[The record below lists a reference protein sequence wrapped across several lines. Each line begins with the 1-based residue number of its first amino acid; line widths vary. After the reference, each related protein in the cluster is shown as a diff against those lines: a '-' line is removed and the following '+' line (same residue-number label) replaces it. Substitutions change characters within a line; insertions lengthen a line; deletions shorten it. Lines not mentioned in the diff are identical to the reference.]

1 MEHNQVTKEVV
12 SGRGC
17 AFSRGWD
24 ALGLAGP
31 ALDVSDSGSSTAAL
45 LREAD
50 QGSGG
55 IALPLT
61 KRKQWINFHISPN
74 IPSTSLPF
82 NRLLFGAPKRQRPP
96 LAPFRVL
103 LMGLWDGL
111 GEYDSQERRNAI
123 CRRQAQMLDEQIAE
137 KHRREALKEK
147 ARQRELEEERQQ
159 FRPKNE
165 PQSQAPQ
172 QPWQPYQPYEPPPPA
187 AAQQQFSVSP
197 PAAARPLAFN
207 MAQAARLVA
216 WVALEE
222 GAMEVLREAQVAP
235 QQMQPSFLQQLHQ
248 QLLYQPLMQLP
259 SLLAQ
264 PPQQQLPQLPPLP
277 KHSFWEVPSFQLP
290 QLPPAALPS
299 LPPQRAESVDSFRR
313 EVEVAS
319 SVHGSKRPSAS
330 ESPRRARRRG
340 AVVDIEA
347 EWREWDARQAMR
359 PQISGTATES
369 SRESPVPMEKVKSDH
384 SSASSVWSKTTAMA
398 MASALLATVDP
409 LPALPPPVAMRR
421 CAFSCLGCPS
431 HDARRSHE
439 ELSLVEHVRLLL
451 QAVIEMKRSL
461 EQVHGKANIRDDGPC
476 DLPMEPLPAPVEN
489 AAEKPPSRAS
499 SEALGQRWPPSSET
513 VEVPEPPTAPAPLP
527 APEAPPAAPESPE
540 TPAPA
545 PWREEVPGTVPPPT
559 APPAVAPMAAPV
571 AAPVAAPAEVSDTGQ
586 MDLLQLLNTQA
597 HQEQPAPEVKVETTA
612 AEAEPEGPAAKDATG
627 RSVLTRTLQLPG
639 LAEAPAPEDSAGAG
653 TAAPAVSAGV
663 QRTSIAAALWQT
675 TPEEPAVPEVS
686 VAAAA
691 SAAAASAANA
701 AAAAAAADVSD
712 ETKDS
717 DEAAFAMLNRATAQL
732 QQNRLS
738 HSEAAETFSE
748 LVAQLPPGRLRCSA
762 LLNRAHCYVGMG
774 KLEAALS
781 DIETITQGGP
791 TEDGFDPKQWHKV
804 WMSRGGIRRKL
815 AQLQGSEELYAQSK
829 ADYEYVLS
837 IRPLNESYVT
847 KARRCLQQLASRES
861 ERGRSVRD
869 SEGKLQASPSP
880 KRRRLDASRS
890 RSRSPAIPAPS
901 TALAATAAETAPDTA
916 RGPKL
921 PLGSKALQALPEDA
935 AAAGRR
941 LFWEGAVSRPSLSGP
956 SSSQRR
962 YEVSVQG
969 VTEVVQ
975 LHATAA
981 RSFS

>member
-1 MEHNQVTKEVV
+1 M
-12 SGRGC
+12 
-17 AFSRGWD
+17 
-24 ALGLAGP
+24 
-31 ALDVSDSGSSTAAL
+31 
-45 LREAD
+45 
-50 QGSGG
+50 
-55 IALPLT
+55 
-61 KRKQWINFHISPN
+61 
-74 IPSTSLPF
+74 
-82 NRLLFGAPKRQRPP
+82 
-96 LAPFRVL
+96 
-103 LMGLWDGL
+103 
-111 GEYDSQERRNAI
+111 
-123 CRRQAQMLDEQIAE
+123 
-137 KHRREALKEK
+137 
-147 ARQRELEEERQQ
+147 
-159 FRPKNE
+159 
-165 PQSQAPQ
+165 
-172 QPWQPYQPYEPPPPA
+172 
-187 AAQQQFSVSP
+187 
-197 PAAARPLAFN
+197 
-207 MAQAARLVA
+207 
-216 WVALEE
+216 
-222 GAMEVLREAQVAP
+222 
-235 QQMQPSFLQQLHQ
+235 
-248 QLLYQPLMQLP
+248 
-259 SLLAQ
+259 
-264 PPQQQLPQLPPLP
+264 
-277 KHSFWEVPSFQLP
+277 
-290 QLPPAALPS
+290 
-299 LPPQRAESVDSFRR
+299 
-313 EVEVAS
+313 
-319 SVHGSKRPSAS
+319 
-330 ESPRRARRRG
+330 
-340 AVVDIEA
+340 
-347 EWREWDARQAMR
+347 
-359 PQISGTATES
+359 
-369 SRESPVPMEKVKSDH
+369 
-384 SSASSVWSKTTAMA
+384 
-398 MASALLATVDP
+398 
-409 LPALPPPVAMRR
+409 
-421 CAFSCLGCPS
+421 
-431 HDARRSHE
+431 
-439 ELSLVEHVRLLL
+439 EHVRLLL

-975 LHATAA
+975 LHATESSWCGSCSCRLSSHCKHVAA
-981 RSFS
+981 ALCALEQEEKTELPADPLPSSGVPAMQAPAACGFRLEQLARQLERKTNDELKNYLRLNQQLLSGPKAELAQRLAENALFGALAPCPRCGGHLHPEEPLLAPNTTYYCKRQLRDREACGYEASGVLVERRPFLGAEELLKGIRG